1 MECTRRNFNW
11 IISILAISNAKAE
24 GSALP
29 SKFFVYEDLP
39 VSPQGSGKQRPF
51 FDGKTETG
59 LAISL
64 HETELPPGGAP
75 HPAHHH
81 VHDEIIVVREGTLEV
96 TIAGQSK
103 NLGPGSVAYM
113 ASGDPHGVRNAGK
126 TTTRYYIFALG
137 SD

>member
-1 MECTRRNFNW
+1 MECTRRSFNW
-11 IISILAISNAKAE
+11 IVPILAFWNAKAE
-24 GSALP
+24 GSTLP
-29 SKFFVYEDLP
+29 SKFFAYEDLP
-39 VSPQGSGKQRPF
+39 VSPQGGGKQRPF

-81 VHDEIIVVREGTLEV
+81 VHDEIVVIREGTLEV
-96 TIAGQSK
+96 TIAGRTR

-113 ASGDPHGVRNAGK
+113 ASGDLHGVRNAGK
-126 TTTRYYIFALG
+126 TIARYYVFALG

>member
-11 IISILAISNAKAE
+11 LVPILAIANAKAE

-39 VSPQGSGKQRPF
+39 ESPQGNGEQRQF
-51 FDGKTETG
+51 FDGKTDTG

-75 HPAHHH
+75 HPAHRHA
-81 VHDEIIVVREGTLEV
+81 HDEIILIREGTLQV

-103 NLGPGSVAYM
+103 NLGAGSVAYM

-126 TTTRYYIFALG
+126 TTARYYVLALG